1 MAGFPIE
8 EALVAPALAT
18 AAALVIPRASR
29 ALARRFLPADARSAV
44 NVGATL
50 GALSAVVALGVDAL
64 GPALVDERHWS
75 WVFVAALAS
84 LVIAQ
89 GVQSWGARDE
99 RARPTPSID
108 EPAIRGSAIQ
118 DRATPDSGKRSI
130 SVSAIL
136 VTSALGIA
144 VALGAFAARR
154 VVVHADPWWSIRLAP
169 WRAEAYLEAGWSLA
183 SESPERAEALMAIG
197 ERAGVRASDA
207 TRLRSELAAV
217 AGDCDR
223 ARALYEQAIVEH
235 ARESLEAW
243 ERLELGA
250 LPVPEQ
256 LALRCGLGEDA
267 APTSSD

>member
-8 EALVAPALAT
+8 EALVAPVLAT

-29 ALARRFLPADARSAV
+29 ALARRFLPTEARSAA
-44 NVGATL
+44 NVGATI
-50 GALSAVVALGVDAL
+50 GALSAVVALGVDSL
-64 GPALVDERHWS
+64 GPALVDARHWS
-75 WVFVAALAS
+75 WVLVAALVL
-84 LVIAQ
+84 LVIAH

-99 RARPTPSID
+99 RARPSPSID
-108 EPAIRGSAIQ
+108 GPAMEGNTKRG
-118 DRATPDSGKRSI
+118 GSI
-130 SVSAIL
+130 PLSAIL

-144 VALGAFAARR
+144 VALGAIAARR

-183 SESPERAEALMAIG
+183 SESPERAEALMTIG

-223 ARALYEQAIVEH
+223 ARTLYEQAIVEH

-267 APTSSD
+267 VPTRAD